1 MKIPFAIS
9 ARTARLIGMENF
21 ANAEG
26 AVIELVKNAYDAD
39 ADTCIVVADIKQN
52 RSESRLFIIDNGSGM
67 TDDVIIKHWMTI
79 GTDDKLINA
88 RSSKKRRVKSGAK
101 GIGRFALNRL
111 GASAEMLSFV
121 DSDDAKGYL
130 WTVDWNKF
138 EQARVLSDV
147 EANLDEIAT
156 DVLFDKL
163 NEYGIVKLPIYKE
176 LNADLFHGTILCISK
191 LKDDWNDEGL
201 NSLLKNLEML
211 IPAELQTSFKLYLY
225 KTSDLQWGGRINP
238 MEYED
243 YDYKVNAR
251 YEGGREIQLRIERNE
266 LNLAKLETFYSKV
279 FLRDAMKIEPYRL
292 ENFQKKDV
300 LKTIHI
306 NETIDDSSL
315 DQIGEFEFTFFF
327 LKNTIKD
334 DRDKDGIQKYPYNQF
349 DEAIRNN
356 WLDRFGGVRIYRDGF
371 RVRPYGENGDD
382 WLGLG
387 RRQAK
392 SPGGAGQK
400 LGGYRIR
407 PNQIAGI
414 VKISRLTNTAFEDK
428 SSREGIQENEIFT
441 LFKNL
446 LLQIISAFELDRNTI
461 MFNLSELYK
470 DEHPKT
476 TQAKEIARKALDPK
490 NSSFSKEAEDLRIL
504 ANDYRALEEELFD
517 KEAELSML
525 RGLASMGISVA
536 TFTHELRGIMYRLMP
551 RNELLK
557 DILLQYLP
565 EKQFEGMR
573 FENPYRELENMKNED
588 EKLSNWIS
596 YSLRSIKM
604 SKRDR
609 NDIFVKAY
617 LEDFIDSWKS
627 LLEKK
632 NIFVKPSLN
641 DIEGISINA
650 VEMDLDSIFN
660 NYMTNSISA
669 FLSSKE
675 DNKLITISAII
686 DHGYMVIDFVDN
698 GTGLAKQYQ
707 ENEDVIFNAFE
718 TSKVDNQNNKIGT
731 GMGLFIAKGVINRYQ
746 DSMIVLLPVKNG
758 FGIRTIFKLNSNGK

>member
-21 ANAEG
+21 TNAEG
-26 AVIELVKNAYDAD
+26 AVVELVKNAYDAD
-39 ADTCIVVADIKQN
+39 ADSCIVIADIKENQA
-52 RSESRLFIIDNGSGM
+52 ESRLFIIDNGSGM
-67 TDDVIIKHWMTI
+67 TSDTIIKHWMTI
-79 GTDDKLINA
+79 GTDDKLLNA
-88 RSSKKRRVKSGAK
+88 RSSKKKRIKSGAK

-111 GASAEMLSFV
+111 GTSAEMLSFV
-121 DSDDAKGYL
+121 EGGQPNGYV
-130 WTVDWNKF
+130 WKVDWNQF
-138 EQARVLSDV
+138 EEAHILSDV
-147 EANLDEIAT
+147 EADLDEISM
-156 DVLFDKL
+156 DGLIERLQNF
-163 NEYGIVKLPIYKE
+163 GISHLPIFKT
-176 LNADLFHGTILCISK
+176 LNTNSFHGTILCISG
-191 LKDDWNDEGL
+191 LKDKWADENL
-201 NSLLKNLEML
+201 NSLYKNLEML
-211 IPAELQTSFKLYLY
+211 IPAELQSSFELSLVKMN
-225 KTSDLQWGGRINP
+225 DLQWGGRINP

-243 YDYKVNAR
+243 YDYKINAR
-251 YEGGREIQLRIERNE
+251 YNGGREIIIKIERNE
-266 LNLAKLETFYSKV
+266 LNLSKLETLYNKV
-279 FLRDAMKIEPYRL
+279 FLRDGMKLPPFRL
-292 ENFQKKDV
+292 EDFQKREVSKIIEIDRKVDTV
-300 LKTIHI
+300 LL
-306 NETIDDSSL
+306 DSV
-315 DQIGEFEFTFFF
+315 GEFEFTFFF
-327 LKNTIKD
+327 LKNSIKD
-334 DRDKDGIQKYPYNQF
+334 DKDKKVDQKYPYNLF
-349 DEAIRNN
+349 DESIRNH
-356 WLDRFGGVRIYRDGF
+356 WLERFGGVRIYRDGF

-407 PNQIAGI
+407 PNQIAGV

-428 SSREGIQENEIFT
+428 SSREGIQENETFL

-446 LLQIISAFELDRNTI
+446 LLQIISAFEYDRNTI

-470 DEHPKT
+470 DEHPQT
-476 TQAKEIARKALDPK
+476 YQAKEIVRKALDPK
-490 NSSFSKEAEDLRIL
+490 NSNFSKEAEDLRIL
-504 ANDYRALEEELFD
+504 ANDYRALEEELSE

-536 TFTHELRGIMYRLMP
+536 TFTHELRGIMYRLLP

-573 FENPYRELENMKNED
+573 FENPYRELEHMKNED

-609 NDIFVKAY
+609 SDIHLQTY
-617 LEDFIDSWKS
+617 LTDFIDSWKS
-627 LLEKK
+627 SLSKK
-632 NIFVKPSLN
+632 NIFINPSL
-641 DIEGISINA
+641 DEIEGISINA

-669 FLSSKE
+669 FLSSEE
-675 DNKLITISAII
+675 DNKLITIGAFI
-686 DHGYMVIDFVDN
+686 DHGYAIIDFIDN
-698 GTGLAKQYQ
+698 GSGLADQYKDNA
-707 ENEDVIFNAFE
+707 EVIFNAFE

-731 GMGLFIAKGVINRYQ
+731 GMGLFIAKGIINRYK
-746 DSMIVLLPVKNG
+746 DSTIVLLPVKNG
-758 FGIRTIFKLNSNGK
+758 FGIRTIFKIS